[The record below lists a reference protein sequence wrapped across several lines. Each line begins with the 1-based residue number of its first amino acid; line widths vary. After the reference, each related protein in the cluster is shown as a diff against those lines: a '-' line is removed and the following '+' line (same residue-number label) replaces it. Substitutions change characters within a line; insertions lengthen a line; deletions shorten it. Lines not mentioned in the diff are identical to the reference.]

1 MIMRA
6 LIYDGLFHPPQALL
20 DQHSHHA
27 GGATLM
33 MVEASKCKFE
43 IYREPF
49 NATVDI
55 AYTSKVIAISSSQSW
70 KTGGARNNCGVERID
85 NCPELFS
92 FHHCQ
97 KMRSWD
103 LNLSFSDIDYSF
115 IQSFIH

>member
-55 AYTSKVIAISSSQSW
+55 AYTSKVIAIIVII
-70 KTGGARNNCGVERID
+70 TVLENRRRE
-85 NCPELFS
+85 E
-92 FHHCQ
+92 
-97 KMRSWD
+97 
-103 LNLSFSDIDYSF
+103 
-115 IQSFIH
+115 